1 MKKLIFAAAAVAGMG
16 AFALESANVVGYG
29 EVEAAAGSSMKTPI
43 FEKVADEGYDLSA
56 IEVVGGEGIGDV
68 CAQTISAEG
77 DWDGEYYYLTEDG
90 AGVATGWYKD
100 ATGEE
105 AVEPGEVILPRGGAF
120 FLNSDYNDLTLKVA
134 GQVVKGDFVINFAV
148 GCGQVGNG
156 LPVAA
161 DLTTVTVDGGEGIGD
176 VCAQTISA
184 EGEWDGEYYYLT
196 EDGAGVDTGWYK
208 DATGEE
214 PVIEGDVVLDPG
226 TSVFLNSDYNDL
238 TLTIPAVIE

>member
-56 IEVVGGEGIGDV
+56 IEVV
-68 CAQTISAEG
+68 
-77 DWDGEYYYLTEDG
+77 
-90 AGVATGWYKD
+90 
-100 ATGEE
+100 
-105 AVEPGEVILPRGGAF
+105 
-120 FLNSDYNDLTLKVA
+120 
-134 GQVVKGDFVINFAV
+134 
-148 GCGQVGNG
+148 
-156 LPVAA
+156 
-161 DLTTVTVDGGEGIGD
+161 GGEGIGD